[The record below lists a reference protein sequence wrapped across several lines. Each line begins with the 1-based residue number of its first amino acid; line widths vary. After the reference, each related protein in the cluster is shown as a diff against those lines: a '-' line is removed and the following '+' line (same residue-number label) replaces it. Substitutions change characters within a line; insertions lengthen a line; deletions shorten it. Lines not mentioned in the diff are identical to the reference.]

1 MSEQEFWTK
10 FFQSHYFHR
19 DRLHTKGKYYYYKW
33 NIDRTHC
40 ILEKSH
46 VQVWTK
52 CYHIQ
57 LGVKDIFT
65 ECSKEDD
72 KAMKQRLIA
81 GVSDRL
87 VNLESF
93 NDKTVDEHYGGAA
106 GNDVSGGTSNEVR

>member
-1 MSEQEFWTK
+1 M
-10 FFQSHYFHR
+10 
-19 DRLHTKGKYYYYKW
+19 HTFYQQ
-33 NIDRTHC
+33 I
-40 ILEKSH
+40 ILLEKSH
-46 VQVWTK
+46 VQVWDK
-52 CYHIQ
+52 CYPIW

-106 GNDVSGGTSNEVR
+106 GNDVSGGTSKEVR

>member
-1 MSEQEFWTK
+1 MYIRKNSCTSMNQML
-10 FFQSHYFHR
+10 S
-19 DRLHTKGKYYYYKW
+19 
-33 NIDRTHC
+33 
-40 ILEKSH
+40 
-46 VQVWTK
+46 
-52 CYHIQ
+52 HIQ

-106 GNDVSGGTSNEVR
+106 GNDVSGGNSKEVR